1 MNLTIVLVIAAAVGL
16 IAIGIFAAQ
25 SLLVS
30 GRTSQAAAT
39 IRPIDLEAFRN
50 LIDPA
55 ENDYLRRR
63 LPTALFLR
71 VRWQRLRATAA
82 YLQLTKSNAVV
93 LMRTAEAALASADPR
108 LASAARELRN
118 DAALLQRN
126 ASFALLRI
134 YVAMAFPA
142 SAIAAPVVD
151 RYERLSGSAMLLGRL
166 QNPAVP
172 VRLSALR

>member
-1 MNLTIVLVIAAAVGL
+1 MNLAIVLVIAAAVGL
-16 IAIGIFAAQ
+16 IAIGIFTTQ
-25 SLLVS
+25 NLLIS
-30 GRTSQAAAT
+30 SRASRAAAT
-39 IRPIDLEAFRN
+39 IRPIDIEAFRN

-71 VRWQRLRATAA
+71 VRWARLRATAA
-82 YLQLTKSNAVV
+82 YLQATKSNAVV
-93 LMRTAEAALASADPR
+93 LMRTAEAALASGDPR
-108 LASAARELRN
+108 LASAARELLN
-118 DAALLQRN
+118 DAVLLQRN

-142 SAIAAPVVD
+142 STIAAPVVD
-151 RYERLSGSAMLLGRL
+151 RYERISGSAMLLGRL